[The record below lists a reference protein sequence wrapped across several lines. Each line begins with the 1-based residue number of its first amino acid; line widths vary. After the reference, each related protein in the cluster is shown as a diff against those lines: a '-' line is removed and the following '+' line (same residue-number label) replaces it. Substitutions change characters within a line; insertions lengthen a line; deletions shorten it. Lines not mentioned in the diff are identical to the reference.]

1 MYIQRIENDDRDFRL
16 MQAMVFS
23 RTLRKRQMKLHELK
37 NTFPRQNRKRV
48 GRGDGSGHGRTAGR
62 GEKGAGARTGHSRRP
77 YFEGGQIPLIRRLP
91 KRGFNNPNHTEYVV
105 VNLDVLE
112 NKLEAGIEVIDR
124 KTLQK
129 LGLIGKT
136 DQPLKILGNG
146 DLTKKL
152 TVVADKFSK
161 SAREK
166 IEALGGICK
175 DAAEVKAEAKK
186 QAEAE
191 KPQA

>member
-1 MYIQRIENDDRDFRL
+1 
-16 MQAMVFS
+16 
-23 RTLRKRQMKLHELK
+23 MKLHELK
-37 NTFPRQNRKRV
+37 NTVPRQNRKRV

-112 NKLEAGIEVIDR
+112 TKVDGSVEVIDR
-124 KTLQK
+124 ALLQK

-146 DLTKKL
+146 ELTKKL

-166 IEALGGICK
+166 IVALGGTCQDAVEAK
-175 DAAEVKAEAKK
+175 PAAE
-186 QAEAE
+186 E